1 MPALQVDAQ
10 IDMPDASLQGN
21 VWVIVTFDRRM
32 DLNVGDEN
40 RYILRI
46 TKRIDGVTPI
56 SAIRDRM
63 GTRALLVFDK
73 DSLLSHFGQPL
84 TAETDQYEITV
95 SNVTDIDENPIRAA
109 TRPLEIP
116 PSVGGA
122 AVSDLTQVR
131 VYPNP
136 VRPNRADKGVITF
149 DRLPIGTRIQLFD
162 ARGALLETL
171 NVTEQDHNRKEWWLT
186 SNSTADVSSGIYIY
200 VLEFDT
206 LKKIGKIAVIK

>member
-1 MPALQVDAQ
+1 MPGE
-10 IDMPDASLQGN
+10 SLQSA

-73 DSLLSHFGQPL
+73 DSLLAHFGQPL

-95 SNVTDIDENPIRAA
+95 SNVTDIDENPIRAS

-116 PSVGGA
+116 LSIVEA

-136 VRPNRADKGVITF
+136 RT
-149 DRLPIGTRIQLFD
+149 
-162 ARGALLETL
+162 
-171 NVTEQDHNRKEWWLT
+171 TE
-186 SNSTADVSSGIYIY
+186 
-200 VLEFDT
+200 
-206 LKKIGKIAVIK
+206 